1 MNELYEFIL
10 ENEVIY
16 YTSDLNDIVV
26 NNHTYKSASIYISE
40 LSKDSLNDDAAIVC
54 QASIYPINLFK
65 FFNPSVNVYVRIL
78 KENGA
83 QIFVG
88 RVKDCEFNLSD
99 GKATIRLATLGGL
112 MKTKIPTRTY
122 SRNCSFEC
130 FDKNCALNK
139 DKFKLTLLGSQ
150 CEIAKDFMS
159 IKSPLIKAKPLNYF
173 SGGYVEF
180 NRQRSY
186 ITKSEGDTI
195 YLMFPLANLN
205 GASVINCY
213 AGCDKLLKTC
223 KSKFNNGV
231 NFGGFAFVPSK
242 NPITDGY

>member
-1 MNELYEFIL
+1 MNELFEFIL

-16 YTSDLNDIVV
+16 YTSALHDIVI
-26 NNHTYKSASIYISE
+26 NNHTYKSVSIYTKE

-54 QASIYPINLFK
+54 QTSIYPINLFK
-65 FFNPSVNVYVRIL
+65 HFNPSVNVYVRIL

-88 RVKDCEFNLSD
+88 RVKDCEFSLND

-159 IKSPLIKAKPLNYF
+159 IKQ
-173 SGGYVEF
+173 VQ
-180 NRQRSY
+180 NR
-186 ITKSEGDTI
+186 
-195 YLMFPLANLN
+195 
-205 GASVINCY
+205 
-213 AGCDKLLKTC
+213 
-223 KSKFNNGV
+223 
-231 NFGGFAFVPSK
+231 
-242 NPITDGY
+242 

>member
-1 MNELYEFIL
+1 MNELFEFIL
-10 ENEVIY
+10 ENEIIY
-16 YTSDLNDIVV
+16 YTSALSDMEKG
-26 NNHTYKSASIYISE
+26 NHNYKSAAIYTKN
-40 LSKDSLNDDAAIVC
+40 LSKDSLNDDATIVAS
-54 QASIYPINLFK
+54 QSIYPVNLFK

-78 KENGA
+78 KENGV
-83 QIFVG
+83 QLFVG
-88 RVKDCEFNLSD
+88 RVKDVEFNLND
-99 GKATIRLATLGGL
+99 GTASIRLATLGGL

-139 DKFKLTLLGSQ
+139 DDFKITLLGNK

-159 IKSPLIKAKPLNYF
+159 IKSDLIKSKPPGYF
-173 SGGYVEF
+173 TGGYAEF

-186 ITKSEGDTI
+186 ITKSEGDMI

-205 GASVINCY
+205 SSSVINCY

-223 KSKFNNGV
+223 KNKFNNGV
-231 NFGGFAFVPSK
+231 NFGGFPFVPSK